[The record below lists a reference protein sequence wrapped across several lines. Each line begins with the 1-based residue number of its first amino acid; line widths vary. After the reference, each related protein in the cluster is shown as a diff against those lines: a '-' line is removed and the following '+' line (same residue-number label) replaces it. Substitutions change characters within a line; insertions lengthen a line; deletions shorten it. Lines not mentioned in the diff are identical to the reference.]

1 MVLAAIVILG
11 MSYFSDDIS
20 RDVADYQWFVEAA
33 DDESADSAVEIV
45 TIDDV
50 EDKMFYQINKNKT
63 GDPFVWKDKEY
74 KHFAYIQRA
83 NGFVEEYY
91 DGDDLYGA
99 YCMR

>member
-50 EDKMFYQINKNKT
+50 EDKMFY
-63 GDPFVWKDKEY
+63 
-74 KHFAYIQRA
+74 
-83 NGFVEEYY
+83 
-91 DGDDLYGA
+91 
-99 YCMR
+99 